1 MNGVGNPARG
11 LSSILRISVVAI
23 AATVLVLAS
32 TALWIHAELAPQKA
46 AASVLKPQLQPQQVL
61 ASQENGD
68 AVSAQNVAQQYMNAL
83 LKRHY
88 QVMWGILHP
97 QVQALWPGEDA
108 FVTFWK
114 AHFHDYTLQSFKVG
128 RGHSLSFW
136 VNPETM
142 VQYDHVH
149 EMPVSLLLTP
159 KATGQQLAQLPPED
173 QNPDL
178 VFHNLP
184 FVVQRVIDQTSK
196 KATWYVLAGGPADL
210 EAPIL
215 PPVTPVNTSV
225 QVPILM
231 YHHISNVP
239 PRNML
244 DLSLTVT
251 PSVFNQQ
258 LAYLKAKDY
267 HTITFN
273 QMFNALYYNGPLP
286 SRPIILTIDDGYEDG
301 YQFAYPL
308 LRKYGFSGMFYIITG
323 KVNWEGQMTWEQ
335 LREMLEHGMQM
346 GSHTI
351 HHVDMGRVL
360 LNSAEQAQQELQIS
374 KITLEQQLRTVI
386 QQFCYPSGEPF
397 RTGSLHARQRIVILL
412 AQDGYVGA
420 TTDPGMTGVLQQS
433 RAPFVLLRIRVDGR
447 EALQRFIQSLP
458 WS

>member
-1 MNGVGNPARG
+1 MKSVGNPAKG
-11 LSSILRISVVAI
+11 FSSVLRISIVAI

-32 TALWIHAELAPQKA
+32 TALWIHAELAPQRTVAYVHK
-46 AASVLKPQLQPQQVL
+46 SQFQTQQAL

-68 AVSAQNVAQQYMNAL
+68 VVSAQNVAQQYMNAL
-83 LKRHY
+83 LKHHY
-88 QVMWGILHP
+88 QIMWSMLHP

-108 FVTFWK
+108 FVAFWK
-114 AHFHDYTLQSFKVG
+114 THFHDYTLQSFKVG
-128 RGHSLSFW
+128 KAHSLSFW

-142 VQYDHVH
+142 LQYDHVH

-159 KATGQQLAQLPPED
+159 KATGEQLAQLPLED

-184 FVVQRVIDQTSK
+184 FVVQRVVDQTSK

-231 YHHISNVP
+231 YHHISNLAP
-239 PRNML
+239 HNML
-244 DLSLTVT
+244 DLTLTVT
-251 PSVFNQQ
+251 PTVFSQQ

-267 HTITFN
+267 HSITFN
-273 QMFNALYYNGPLP
+273 QLFNALYYNGPLP
-286 SRPIILTIDDGYEDG
+286 SRPIILTFDDGYEDG
-301 YQFAYPL
+301 YQLAYPL
-308 LRKYGFSGMFYIITG
+308 LREYGFSGMFYIITG
-323 KVNWEGQMTWEQ
+323 KVNWEGQMAWGQ
-335 LREMLEHGMQM
+335 LREMLEHGMQI

-360 LNSAEQAQQELQIS
+360 LNSVEQAQQELQIS
-374 KITLEQQLRTVI
+374 KITLEQKLRIVI

-397 RTGSLHARQRIVILL
+397 RTGSWYARRQIVLLL

-420 TTDPGMTGVLQQS
+420 TTDPGMTGILQQS
-433 RAPFVLLRIRVDGR
+433 QAPFMLLRIRVDGR
-447 EALQRFIQSLP
+447 ESVQSFVQSLP
-458 WS
+458 W